1 MTQELSV
8 WVLLAGLLGLMWILT
23 YAILS
28 DDQTAAAAESGEE
41 KEPPEQNE
49 QQRTAT
55 QPGRVA
61 A

>member
-28 DDQTAAAAESGEE
+28 DDQAAAAESGDE
-41 KEPPEQNE
+41 KEPPEHND
-49 QQRTAT
+49 QQRTGT
-55 QPGRVA
+55 EPGRIA